1 MYRFAHTDFSPTH
14 GGVQRLTDSFGLVR
28 RFAATLPRAKGL
40 PGVLVAGGVAAA
52 IVVADQIVSAW
63 ADGHLLLAWVAMWVV
78 VFTLLALFSDA
89 IGAWPTA
96 LRQRI
101 AASMQASA
109 QRAED
114 ERTWAVAQSDPRVMA
129 ELQNAL
135 TRAQQQAEATGAQPS
150 AWPFDKMPTQR
161 RAMSLGRWA

>member
-1 MYRFAHTDFSPTH
+1 MSRFAHTDFPATH
-14 GGVQRLTDSFGLVR
+14 GGAQRLTDFFGALR
-28 RFAATLPRAKGL
+28 RYAEKLSGSKGL
-40 PGVLVAGGVAAA
+40 PGVLVVGGVSAA
-52 IVVADQIVSAW
+52 IVVADQLVSAW

-78 VFTLLALFSDA
+78 VFTLLAVFSDA

-101 AASMQASA
+101 AAFKQASA